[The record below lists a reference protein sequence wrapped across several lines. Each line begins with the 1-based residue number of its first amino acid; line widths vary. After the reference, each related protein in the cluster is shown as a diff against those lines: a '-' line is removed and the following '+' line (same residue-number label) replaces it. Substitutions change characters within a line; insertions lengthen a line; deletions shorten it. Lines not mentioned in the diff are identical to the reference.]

1 MRWAGSLGASPLGP
15 PEAATAGGWGEA
27 NRATARKG
35 KVRGREEYG
44 PSLSEVDLFCGLC
57 LHFWGS
63 SPPLCVQPQAD
74 TGWVCAVGTEL
85 AALAVGAQLRGTVFN
100 SASQGGGL
108 PSKGCARDLPV
119 RARERERERAAIEQ
133 RGLQSTPY
141 SALAARHGSAA
152 GGSVPPPAGNSLISV
167 VLGRSTLTFLL
178 QKHASSPESIPL

>member
-1 MRWAGSLGASPLGP
+1 M
-15 PEAATAGGWGEA
+15 
-27 NRATARKG
+27 
-35 KVRGREEYG
+35 RGREEYG

-85 AALAVGAQLRGTVFN
+85 AALAVGAQLRETVFN

-119 RARERERERAAIEQ
+119 RARERERERE
-133 RGLQSTPY
+133 
-141 SALAARHGSAA
+141 GS
-152 GGSVPPPAGNSLISV
+152 
-167 VLGRSTLTFLL
+167 
-178 QKHASSPESIPL
+178 H